1 MTTIEFNPNEDLLT
15 RKAAIE
21 AQIAELDAREP
32 ANMDSE
38 EYDLWADEHEQLED
52 LLDEIL
58 DLLDG

>member
-15 RKAAIE
+15 RKTAIE
-21 AQIAELDAREP
+21 AQITELDVREP